1 MRCAPRRPRRARTRP
16 LPKVLAGPDAVAEAA
31 AWPCD
36 VVLNAVTGSVGLAA
50 TLAALEAGRT
60 LALANKESLIIGG
73 PLVAGQGRARPDRA
87 GRLRALGHRAVPAR
101 RPRPARWPGWC

>member
-1 MRCAPRRPRRARTRP
+1 M
-16 LPKVLAGPDAVAEAA
+16 AEAA

-60 LALANKESLIIGG
+60 LALANKESLIVGG
-73 PLVAGQGRARPDRA
+73 PLVRRQGGPRPDRA

-101 RPRPARWPGWC
+101 RAAPARWAAWC